1 VTSVLTV
8 DKSFDVKV
16 VSVNVQAE
24 DIKVDNAGK
33 ADQVM
38 LVTNENLVQPGVSS
52 QSLSYHLESTGF
64 APSSLPL
71 ASSSVSLVFLFCD
84 LLSSSICCRPSVC
97 LSSCLSVTLVHPTQA
112 VQLFGKISM
121 ALSTRGVAK
130 YSDFGPM
137 EGSISET
144 VQDRKKVSINH

>member
-1 VTSVLTV
+1 MTSVLTV
-8 DKSFDVKV
+8 DRSFDVKV
-16 VSVNVQAE
+16 VSVNVQVE

-121 ALSTRGVAK
+121 ALGTLA
-130 YSDFGPM
+130 
-137 EGSISET
+137 IC
-144 VQDRKKVSINH
+144 

>member
-1 VTSVLTV
+1 MTSVLTV

-71 ASSSVSLVFLFCD
+71 ASSSVSLFLFCD
-84 LLSSSICCRPSVC
+84 LLSSSVCCRPSVC

-130 YSDFGPM
+130 YSNFGPID
-137 EGSISET
+137 GYISET
-144 VQDRKKVSINH
+144 VQDRR